1 VKGQMDLLVGLQD
14 RDHALNQLRKE
25 IELGPQ
31 RIEEIGRQVET
42 LEEDL
47 EACKGRIQDIQKA
60 QRQIESEVEDSNEH
74 VGKSK
79 GRLLTIKSNKE
90 YQAVLKEIEKG
101 EKANREREDKILACM
116 EEIEGLKQLL
126 KEKGEDLS
134 ARREDFEDEKTT
146 VAAKVG
152 QAQEELHEEEK
163 RRAEI
168 VTGID
173 SDLLQRY
180 EQIKKKHGGLAVVFV
195 ENTTCS
201 GCHLNIPPQ
210 MYNELQRRDS
220 LKFCPNCERIIYWR
234 DSDAVKKGKM
244 SE

>member
-1 VKGQMDLLVGLQD
+1 VKGQMDLLVELQD
-14 RDHALNQLRKE
+14 RDQALNQLRKE
-25 IELGPQ
+25 IRLGPK
-31 RIEEIGRQVET
+31 RIEKLGRQVET

-47 EACKGRIQDIQKA
+47 EVYKGRIQDIQKA
-60 QRQIESEVEDSNEH
+60 QRQLESEVEDSNAH
-74 VGKSK
+74 IGKSK

-90 YQAVLKEIEKG
+90 YQALLKEIEKG
-101 EKANREREDKILACM
+101 EKARREKEDKVLACM

-134 ARREDFEDEKTT
+134 ARREEFEDEKKTIE
-146 VAAKVG
+146 AKVG
-152 QAQEELHEEEK
+152 QAQEQLSEEEK
-163 RRAEI
+163 HRAEI
-168 VTGID
+168 VAGID
-173 SDLLQRY
+173 SDLLKRY
-180 EQIKKKHGGLAVVFV
+180 ERIEKRSGGLAVVFV

-234 DSDAVKKGKM
+234 NNDAVKKGKM